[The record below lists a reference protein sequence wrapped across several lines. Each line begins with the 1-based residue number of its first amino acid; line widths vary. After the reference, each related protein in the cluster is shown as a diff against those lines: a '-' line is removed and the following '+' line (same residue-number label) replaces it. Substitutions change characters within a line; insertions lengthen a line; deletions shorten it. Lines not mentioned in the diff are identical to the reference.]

1 MAGLAC
7 GEPNS
12 IAWEILGNLS
22 DGFISCPDYTAA
34 QGMRILG
41 NPLAGDTK
49 VSAGESGAAT
59 VGLVAEAMRDERLSD
74 LKQALQLDENSV
86 VLCFNTEG
94 DTDKENY
101 RRIVWDGAW
110 GENK

>member
-1 MAGLAC
+1 M
-7 GEPNS
+7 
-12 IAWEILGNLS
+12 
-22 DGFISCPDYTAA
+22 
-34 QGMRILG
+34 
-41 NPLAGDTK
+41 
-49 VSAGESGAAT
+49 
-59 VGLVAEAMRDERLSD
+59 GLVAEAMRDERLSD

-110 GENK
+110 GRE